1 MIATDKNCRN
11 NCIFSVLIYLLG
23 NAELVDSRKV
33 IRIGAYFSLAGAGAS
48 TNGVESYDGFRFVIE
63 KLNSVQTI
71 DSRYDLQI
79 VLCDD
84 MWDTVIARNCWKK
97 FAVDDPVD
105 LVVGGHTKF
114 TIDAANYFEGF
125 GLLNLQCCTGPNS
138 VYAAQRKYPEN
149 CDSRAGLFH
158 LFLLC

>member
-1 MIATDKNCRN
+1 MIATDKNCRY

-63 KLNSVQTI
+63 KLKSVQTT

-84 MWDTVIARNCWKK
+84 MWDTSIAKNCWKQ

-138 VYAAQRKYPEN
+138 VYVAQRKYPEIVIL
-149 CDSRAGLFH
+149 GLVF
-158 LFLLC
+158 FIYYLLC